1 MSDFFI
7 FEIKRAKMD
16 KIFNFLDY
24 RFSVMDGPMDMIFG
38 MFSQANV
45 RLLKKIISQFLSK
58 YIKCSK
64 RCNISNV
71 KSSLKLTNSQLITF
85 DKNTGHDEDVKLH
98 VSNRTLQEL
107 FRMALRKSVSFVVF
121 QILRNLISM

>member
-58 YIKCSK
+58 YSK
-64 RCNISNV
+64 RYNISNV
-71 KSSLKLTNSQLITF
+71 RSQMF
-85 DKNTGHDEDVKLH
+85 GEC
-98 VSNRTLQEL
+98 
-107 FRMALRKSVSFVVF
+107 
-121 QILRNLISM
+121 